1 MDREWHWKYKCDIDW
16 IFRPAEL
23 YMIADVAPHLG
34 IPNHDYKTLQKV
46 HFFFHMAYLCRAWQ
60 DSCDFTLDMLKC
72 YTKHTTIVR
81 KHLH

>member
-34 IPNHDYKTLQKV
+34 IPNHDLRERVVSESNDFLWVEVRSCTVRANL
-46 HFFFHMAYLCRAWQ
+46 MDDIAYC
-60 DSCDFTLDMLKC
+60 
-72 YTKHTTIVR
+72 V
-81 KHLH
+81 